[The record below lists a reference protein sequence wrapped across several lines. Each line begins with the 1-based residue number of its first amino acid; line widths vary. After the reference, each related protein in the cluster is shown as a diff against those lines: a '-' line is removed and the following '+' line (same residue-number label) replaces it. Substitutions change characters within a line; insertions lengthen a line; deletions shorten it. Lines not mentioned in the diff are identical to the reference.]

1 MRRQELPDLGWRSG
15 AGRERAMERN
25 RWEKAIR
32 CLEVALHPNTGD
44 DEVIAGVNGFRRTAD
59 GTRLRDIC
67 AELAGKAGDGGSPIA
82 DPAQT
87 AALKQLRDAERRI
100 HELSAEIQAAER
112 SFADFRSASA
122 QLLDGLKDENFDL
135 RGALEQARRTTMPP
149 AGPVASPFRE
159 LLAAARLRDGQE
171 DAAGAPG
178 PSETPTA
185 GPGPRHP
192 WTA

>member
-1 MRRQELPDLGWRSG
+1 
-15 AGRERAMERN
+15 MERN

-67 AELAGKAGDGGSPIA
+67 AELAGKAGGGGSPA
-82 DPAQT
+82 FDPAQT
-87 AALKQLRDAERRI
+87 VALERLRDAERRI
-100 HELSAEIQAAER
+100 HELSAEISAAER
-112 SFADFRSASA
+112 SFSDFRSASA
-122 QLLDGLKDENFDL
+122 QLVDGLKDENFDL
-135 RGALEQARRTTMPP
+135 RGALEQARQAAVRP
-149 AGPVASPFRE
+149 AQPVVSPFRE

-171 DAAGAPG
+171 DAAVAPG
-178 PSETPTA
+178 PSETSTA